1 MGMTVYSTHDSDDV
15 SVEFVATYGD
25 FDDIAPDVQVL
36 SLYILGVKTA
46 FHTLPHDLQAAI
58 LALNSDNL

>member
-1 MGMTVYSTHDSDDV
+1 MAKIEYSTFTSDDIEV
-15 SVEFVATYGD
+15 DFVATYGD

>member
-1 MGMTVYSTHDSDDV
+1 MAKIEYSTFTGDDIDV
-15 SVEFVATYGD
+15 DFVATYGD

-46 FHTLPHDLQAAI
+46 FHTLPHDLQNAI
-58 LALNSDNL
+58 LALQTQTL